1 MIRCPLCASDWAD
14 PGSAFSHFVT
24 GHRFTRPL
32 CILLD
37 VAAENLQRCFLSNSS
52 AFVDKLF
59 EIADP
64 RILNA
69 HEETKSFFKEL
80 ERTLRGPAIY
90 ESRPVSHVV
99 ACERHG
105 GTFYTLTEAGCQL
118 DGAELKMR
126 RESDRRS
133 KTESIGVGGG
143 LEVASKTKYL
153 GGHVVTLAPKSV
165 LLVHG
170 NRGINFVV
178 TDSEDEEDRYYIWGD
193 DDPIVDDTSF
203 RQNDPEYEETVTR
216 YYGLS
221 D

>member
-1 MIRCPLCASDWAD
+1 MIRCPLCASDWDD

-24 GHRFTRPL
+24 GHRFTHPL
-32 CILLD
+32 CLLLN
-37 VAAENLQRCFLSNSS
+37 VAAAKLQGRFLANSGE
-52 AFVDKLF
+52 FLDNVFKI
-59 EIADP
+59 EDP
-64 RILNA
+64 RILGA
-69 HEETKSFFKEL
+69 HEEIRSFFKEL
-80 ERTLRGPAIY
+80 ERKLRGPATY
-90 ESRPVSHVV
+90 ESRPISHIV

-105 GTFYTLTEAGCQL
+105 GTWYTLTEGGCQL
-118 DGAELKMR
+118 DGTELKVQRDTYM
-126 RESDRRS
+126 RS

-153 GGHVVTLAPKSV
+153 GGHVVTMAPKSV

-170 NRGINFVV
+170 DRGINFVV

-203 RQNDPEYEETVTR
+203 RQNDPEYEETVTK